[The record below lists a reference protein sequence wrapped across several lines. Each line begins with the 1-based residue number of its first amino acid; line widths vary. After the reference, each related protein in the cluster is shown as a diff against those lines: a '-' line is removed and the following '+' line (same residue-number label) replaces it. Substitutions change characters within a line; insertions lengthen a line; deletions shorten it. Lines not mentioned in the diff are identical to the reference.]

1 MPDWLITYL
10 GALQGDIV
18 RTLAAE
24 LRAGGLGTAWLAF
37 GLGALHALTP
47 GHGKAA
53 LAAYLLGREA
63 RIGKGVRIALTA
75 ALLHI
80 LSGFA
85 AFLALRFFVG
95 QAHSL
100 TGRGSPTFTVL
111 GYGLIIVAGAV
122 MLFQSVRPASAGHD
136 GAHVLT
142 GGIGLLP
149 CPLTISVL
157 GFAWVQGTAGMV
169 TVVLAA
175 LALGIATTI
184 GIVAVA
190 TILARQTLGQA
201 LAQRLP
207 QLERGARVLQGAA
220 GVAIIAIAV
229 LTLLRLRL

>member
-10 GALQGDIV
+10 GWLQGDIV

-24 LRAGGLGTAWLAF
+24 MRAGGLGTAWLAF

-47 GHGKAA
+47 GHGK
-53 LAAYLLGREA
+53 LAAYFLGRKA
-63 RIGKGVRIALTA
+63 RIGKGVRIALVA
-75 ALLHI
+75 ALLHV

-85 AFLALRFFVG
+85 AFVVLRLFVS
-95 QAHSL
+95 QAHSI

-136 GAHVLT
+136 AAHVLT

-157 GFAWVQGTAGMV
+157 GFAWVQGTAIMV
-169 TVVLAA
+169 MVVLAG

-184 GIVAVA
+184 GIVAVV
-190 TILARQTLGQA
+190 TILARNTLGHA

-220 GVAIIAIAV
+220 GVAIIVIGT
-229 LTLLRLRL
+229 LTLSQLGL

>member
-1 MPDWLITYL
+1 M
-10 GALQGDIV
+10 
-18 RTLAAE
+18 
-24 LRAGGLGTAWLAF
+24 RAGGRGSAWLAF

-53 LAAYLLGREA
+53 LAAYFVGRDA
-63 RIGKGVRIALTA
+63 RIGKGVRIALVA
-75 ALLHI
+75 ALLHV

-85 AFLALRFFVG
+85 VYLVLRFFV
-95 QAHSL
+95 AHVHAI

-122 MLFQSVRPASAGHD
+122 MLFQSVHPASGGHD

-175 LALGIATTI
+175 LVLGIATTI

-190 TILARQTLGQA
+190 TILARQALGQA

-207 QLERGARVLQGAA
+207 RLERGARVLQGAA
-220 GVAIIAIAV
+220 GVAIIAIGV
-229 LTLLRLRL
+229 LMVAQLRH